1 MASATKSIV
10 LITGGNAGIGFEL
23 ASQLLA
29 DKLKHVIIGSRSAEK
44 GNAALE
50 NLQAKKQP
58 GTVEMVQI
66 DVDDKESIDSAAKKV
81 GDVHGRYSTIDSVRP
96 RAMAEHSATD
106 STP

>member
-58 GTVEMVQI
+58 GSVEMVQI
-66 DVDDKESIDSAAKKV
+66 DVDNKESIDNAARKV
-81 GDVHGRYSTIDSVRP
+81 GEEHGRYGTIISMETKTV
-96 RAMAEHSATD
+96 A
-106 STP
+106 